1 MKRPSEQ
8 ALRLGEELFDY
19 VPYGLTRFNAV
30 QELAEMADEA
40 NQDLREAVRAVL
52 QDAQRNGGVPAAFHV
67 AHLERVFSDYEPIAW
82 SSSAQGELAGIGR
95 PAPALSPNARPS
107 AWRIPL
113 PC

>member
-1 MKRPSEQ
+1 MKRPSEK

-19 VPYGLTRFNAV
+19 VPYGLTRANAI
-30 QELAEMADEA
+30 QELAEMTDESNHA
-40 NQDLREAVRAVL
+40 LLEAVSAVL

-67 AHLERVFSDYEPIAW
+67 AQLQRVFSDYEPIAW
-82 SSSAQGELAGIGR
+82 PSDSQAELAGIGT
-95 PAPALSPNARPS
+95 PAPVRSPNARPS